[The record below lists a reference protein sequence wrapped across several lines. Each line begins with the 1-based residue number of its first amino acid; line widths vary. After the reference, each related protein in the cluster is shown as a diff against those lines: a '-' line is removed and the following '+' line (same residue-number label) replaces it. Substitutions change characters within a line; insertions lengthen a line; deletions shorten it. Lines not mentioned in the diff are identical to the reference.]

1 MLDLENKHQI
11 HFNTEI
17 NLSHHES
24 MIYLAHTRPDIAFS
38 VNVVSQFMHSPYE
51 EHLEVF
57 YRILRY
63 LPSRC
68 SKVDLTKVFVKIS
81 PPLYKR
87 TLFTEIIHFAVPLI
101 FKIQILKEWIFT
113 ASL

>member
-17 NLSHHES
+17 YLSHHES
-24 MIYLAHTRPDIAFS
+24 MIYLAHNRSDIAFS

-57 YRILRY
+57 YRFLRY
-63 LPSRC
+63 LLSRC
-68 SKVDLTKVFVKIS
+68 SKVDLAKVFVKIS
-81 PPLYKR
+81 RPL
-87 TLFTEIIHFAVPLI
+87 
-101 FKIQILKEWIFT
+101 
-113 ASL
+113 